1 MKLRIVANI
10 AIQRTIISIKP
21 MRGDL
26 SLKNATDHNT
36 FRTSWAA
43 KIYRAVLT
51 FSSSFRQTRNNEI
64 PIIINRD
71 VHTGKNT
78 QLGGAKEGF

>member
-10 AIQRTIISIKP
+10 AIQRMIISISP

-26 SLKNATDHNT
+26 SPKNATDHNA
-36 FRTSWAA
+36 FRASWAA

-51 FSSSFRQTRNNEI
+51 FCPSFCHTRNNEI
-64 PIIINRD
+64 PIIINRA

-78 QLGGAKEGF
+78 QAGGAKDGF